1 MSRNENNLQDLVCE
15 ALLVKGDISQ
25 AVIEI
30 EDNEGIITLKGTVLS
45 EEDRWAA
52 EALARQQEGIVNVIN
67 KLHILDR

>member
-30 EDNEGIITLKGTVLS
+30 EDN
-45 EEDRWAA
+45 
-52 EALARQQEGIVNVIN
+52 
-67 KLHILDR
+67 